1 MIEPQTYNGQR
12 GMVGAQHGLQ
22 RLTETLDALALGQ
35 QQQQTRDTAMQAHLA
50 RLTQQVGSVTT
61 WSRSLLIAVGALGG
75 LTVLLAALVGWQ
87 VWHPPEPSSAR
98 ALGSLDA
105 TLVQS
110 WGRLP
115 QGVQEQLSGAYA
127 AVGLRS
133 PGARQ
138 PARR

>member
-1 MIEPQTYNGQR
+1 MDGACASSTYKS
-12 GMVGAQHGLQ
+12 
-22 RLTETLDALALGQ
+22 TETPVVSTLSELRSKQLI
-35 QQQQTRDTAMQAHLA
+35 
-50 RLTQQVGSVTT
+50 SV
-61 WSRSLLIAVGALGG
+61 LGG
-75 LTVLLAALVGWQ
+75 VTVLLAALVGWQ

-138 PARR
+138 PARK